1 MTHLSI
7 DKISAWERF
16 YRANF
21 INCLSGFKSAN
32 LIGTVN
38 EEGQPNLAVFS
49 SVVHLGSDP
58 ALIGYINRPLAA
70 APHTIKNIEATGV
83 YTINH
88 INPSF
93 VEKAHQTSA
102 KYPADINEF
111 DAVNLQP
118 LFIDKIIAPF
128 VKESLIKYSLEL
140 VEIVPIKHNNTF
152 LVIGAIT
159 NVLIDEALI
168 EQDGFISLEKA
179 ESMVSLGLDA
189 YFTTKMEAR
198 YGYAKPDLPV
208 NKII

>member
-1 MTHLSI
+1 
-7 DKISAWERF
+7 
-16 YRANF
+16 
-21 INCLSGFKSAN
+21 
-32 LIGTVN
+32 
-38 EEGQPNLAVFS
+38 
-49 SVVHLGSDP
+49 VVHLGSDP
-58 ALIGYINRPLAA
+58 ALIGYINRPLSA

-102 KYPADINEF
+102 KYSVEVNEF

-118 LFIDKIIAPF
+118 LFIGNIIAPF

-140 VEIVPIKHNNTF
+140 VEIVPIKHNKTF

-159 NVLIDEALI
+159 NVLIDEAVI
-168 EQDGFISLEKA
+168 EPDGFISLEKA
-179 ESMVSLGLDA
+179 ESMITLGLDA

>member
-1 MTHLSI
+1 MKHLSI
-7 DKISAWERF
+7 DTVKTWERF

-38 EEGQPNLAVFS
+38 KDGQPNLAVFS

-58 ALIGYINRPLAA
+58 ALIGFINRPLAA
-70 APHTIKNIEATGV
+70 APHTIHNIEETGV

-88 INPSF
+88 IHPSF

-102 KYPADINEF
+102 KYPVEINEF
-111 DAVNLQP
+111 EAVGLQEE
-118 LFIDKIIAPF
+118 FKDGIIAPF
-128 VKESLIKYSLEL
+128 VAASLIKYALKL

-159 NVLIDEALI
+159 DVLIDEDFI
-168 EQDGFISLEKA
+168 KTDGFIA
-179 ESMVSLGLDA
+179 IDDAGSMACLGVDS
-189 YFTTKMEAR
+189 YYTTQRIGR
-198 YGYAKPDLPV
+198 YGYAKPNQQV
-208 NKII
+208 NKIE

>member
-7 DKISAWERF
+7 DNISTWERF

-38 EEGQPNLAVFS
+38 TEGQPNLAVFS

-58 ALIGYINRPLAA
+58 ALIGFINRPLSA

-118 LFIDKIIAPF
+118 LFIDNIIAPF
-128 VKESLIKYSLEL
+128 VSDSLVKYSLDL
-140 VEIVPIKHNNTF
+140 VEIVPIKHNDTF

-159 NVLIDEALI
+159 NVLIDESLI
-168 EQDGFISLEKA
+168 EQDGFIAIEKA
-179 ESMVSLGLDA
+179 KTMVSLGLDA
-189 YFTTKMEAR
+189 YYTTEIEAR
-198 YGYAKPDLPV
+198 YGYAKPDLPTR
-208 NKII
+208 KII